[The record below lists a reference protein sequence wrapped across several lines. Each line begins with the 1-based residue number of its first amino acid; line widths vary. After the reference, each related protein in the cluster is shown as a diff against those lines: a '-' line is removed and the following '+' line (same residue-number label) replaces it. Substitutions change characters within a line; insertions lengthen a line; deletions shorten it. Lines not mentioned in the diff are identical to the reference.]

1 MGSVFAYPLKIACT
15 TRMLIH
21 LFLSPNSPTL
31 VWRVR
36 PHRMSTPNMNSGIGV
51 INTLHPQGGRCP
63 IPSFTHVWVTEI
75 ICPPNPPVIALV
87 PKNVFGSPFII
98 DVSASVSTS
107 AIVLNILS
115 GPVSCYFNL
124 GPLVPSRGPS
134 PEGFGLTFH
143 AISLAIPKS
152 ISSNVLARAA
162 RCGLHFFDGTM
173 KSSRFHVSRGI
184 CSMIPTSSPLGKD

>member
-21 LFLSPNSPTL
+21 LFLSLNSPTL

-134 PEGFGLTFH
+134 SGGFHLSCH
-143 AISLAIPKS
+143 IISSAVPKS
-152 ISSNVLARAA
+152 
-162 RCGLHFFDGTM
+162 FFLQWLSHSCPGHLR
-173 KSSRFHVSRGI
+173 RF
-184 CSMIPTSSPLGKD
+184 TLF